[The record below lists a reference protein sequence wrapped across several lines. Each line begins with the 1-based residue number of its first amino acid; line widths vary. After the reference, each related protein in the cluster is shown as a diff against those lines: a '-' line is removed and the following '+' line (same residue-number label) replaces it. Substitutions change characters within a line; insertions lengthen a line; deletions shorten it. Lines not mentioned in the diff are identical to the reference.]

1 VTAVQFGM
9 SLSRIDDAGGA
20 ARELEGLG
28 YDYLG
33 VGEHVFF
40 HGPVSNGFISLA
52 VAAGAT
58 ERIGLM
64 TTITLLPLYPAPL
77 AAKLGAALD
86 VSSGGR
92 FHLGV
97 GIGGEYAKEFEACG
111 VPVKERGART
121 DEALEVIR
129 RLWTED
135 DVSFEGR
142 FNRLSGVTL
151 APRPQQE
158 PHPPIWIAG
167 RKEAAMRRTAQH
179 GDGWLPYMYT
189 PEMVA
194 SSIEAIAARRG
205 DFGRDDPVTPG
216 LFIFFAVHEDRETA
230 LEMAV
235 TRLSKQYNQ
244 DFSGLV
250 GRYALAGTPDDC
262 VARLR
267 EYVDA
272 GVRTVM
278 LASACPSEHTDANH
292 RLMSTEVVPRF
303 RDG

>member
-1 VTAVQFGM
+1 
-9 SLSRIDDAGGA
+9 
-20 ARELEGLG
+20 
-28 YDYLG
+28 
-33 VGEHVFF
+33 
-40 HGPVSNGFISLA
+40 
-52 VAAGAT
+52 
-58 ERIGLM
+58 
-64 TTITLLPLYPAPL
+64 
-77 AAKLGAALD
+77 
-86 VSSGGR
+86 
-92 FHLGV
+92 
-97 GIGGEYAKEFEACG
+97 
-111 VPVKERGART
+111 
-121 DEALEVIR
+121 
-129 RLWTED
+129 
-135 DVSFEGR
+135 
-142 FNRLSGVTL
+142 
-151 APRPQQE
+151 
-158 PHPPIWIAG
+158 
-167 RKEAAMRRTAQH
+167 MRRTAQH

-194 SSIEAIAARRG
+194 SSLETIAARRA

-230 LEMAV
+230 LDMAV

-292 RLMSTEVVPRF
+292 RLMSTEVVPHF